1 MALKT
6 MSLSEGSGQ
15 YAAGWHELEISKAK
29 YDNWKDS
36 KVIDI
41 WFKDYPESFKVRVFP
56 AHNKETKEEFS
67 IARLFKVANAGIVSV
82 LKDASGKHPVI
93 QYDDEADGLVG
104 KKVNVF
110 CFKMKGSDGK
120 EYSNPFNRFAPVMQ
134 KGEHLSYSHD
144 DVSFYKKQV
153 EAACKKYV
161 ESKKTTTTSD
171 DEMPW

>member
-6 MSLSEGSGQ
+6 MSMSEGSGQ
-15 YAAGWHELEISKAK
+15 YAAGWHELEISKAEYTK
-29 YDNWKDS
+29 WKDS
-36 KVIDI
+36 NVIDI
-41 WFKDYPESFKVRVFP
+41 WFKDYPEGFKVRVFP
-56 AHNKETKEEFS
+56 AYNKETKEEFS

-93 QYDDEADGLVG
+93 QYDDEASGLVS

-110 CFKMKGSDGK
+110 CYKRKGSDGK
-120 EYSNPFNRFAPVMQ
+120 EYSNPFNRFAPISQ
-134 KGEHLSYSHD
+134 KGEHLSYSID

-153 EAACKKYV
+153 EAACKKYL